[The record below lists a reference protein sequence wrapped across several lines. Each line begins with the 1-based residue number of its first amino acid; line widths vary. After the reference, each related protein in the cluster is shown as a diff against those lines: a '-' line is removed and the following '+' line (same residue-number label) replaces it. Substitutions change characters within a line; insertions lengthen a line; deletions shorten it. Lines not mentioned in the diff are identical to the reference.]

1 MKLTPNPRYD
11 ALVGILRRHR
21 KFLRPW
27 QGDGF
32 RSAAL
37 QYARSEKLIDG
48 NGAYRHGSRWSAPR
62 AFRCVN
68 LSTAV
73 DTAWQESHALASYYG
88 LKEAILRPRVLAGVH
103 LKLQQVFNLIKNAGL
118 AHEVGLTEVLA
129 EDWRTV
135 NDGGSESLGQ
145 ALGRA
150 AHHLGAEAIIAPSA
164 QVKGGSNIMVFPE
177 SLRPRSQIQVIGE
190 GELNKWLKKR

>member
-88 LKEAILRPRVLAGVH
+88 LAGVH